1 MEFKKIKGKEHR
13 LYDDMAE
20 FMAFNETLAATGDWR
35 RGNEGDWVY
44 TDDLHVCQV
53 LKVFYVT
60 VPSSGKRQKCIRTV
74 CGSFVIGQKNV
85 KMLGERGVAKNIYT
99 FSGNY
104 DSINNIRSKH
114 IPSKKLLFAQYVAA
128 GVDLSQAYSI
138 VYPKAKDKQYIKT
151 AANKLLQQKRIQKMV
166 KQEIRDILNSEGVS
180 PEYIIQKYKDIADIS
195 DRDSDR
201 LRSLDALA
209 KMSGLFDTE
218 KKQEQL
224 TVWAGFSPEQLEA
237 IKSDKSEQKVLAH
250 AEREE
255 KS

>member
-13 LYDDMAE
+13 LYDNMAE
-20 FMAFNETLAATGDWR
+20 FMAFNKMLAVSGDWR
-35 RGNEGDWVY
+35 RGKEEDWVY
-44 TDDLHVCQV
+44 TDDLYVCQI
-53 LKVFYVT
+53 LRVFYVT

-74 CGSFVIGQKNV
+74 CGSFVVGQKNV
-85 KMLGERGVAKNIYT
+85 KMLGEYGVADNIYT

-104 DSINNIRSKH
+104 DSINKIRDTKVS
-114 IPSKKLLFAQYVAA
+114 SKKLLFAQYVAA
-128 GVDLSQAYSI
+128 GMDLSQAYSI

-151 AANKLLQQKRIQKMV
+151 AANKLLQQKKVQKMV
-166 KQEIRDILNSEGVS
+166 KEEIKEILNSEGVT

-195 DRDSDR
+195 DRDTDR

-237 IKSDKSEQKVLAH
+237 IKNEKSEQSVLAH

-255 KS
+255 

>member
-13 LYDDMAE
+13 LYDNMAE
-20 FMAFNETLAATGDWR
+20 FMAFNKMLAVSGDWR
-35 RGNEGDWVY
+35 RGQEEDWVY
-44 TDDLHVCQV
+44 TDDLYVCQI
-53 LKVFYVT
+53 LRVFYVT

-74 CGSFVIGQKNV
+74 CGSFVVGQKNV
-85 KMLGERGVAKNIYT
+85 KMLGEYGVADNIYT

-104 DSINNIRSKH
+104 DSINKIRDTKGS
-114 IPSKKLLFAQYVAA
+114 SKKLLFAQYVAA
-128 GVDLSQAYSI
+128 GMDLSQAYSI

-151 AANKLLQQKRIQKMV
+151 AANKLLQQKKVQKMV
-166 KQEIRDILNSEGVS
+166 KEEIKEILNSEGVT

-195 DRDSDR
+195 DRDTDR

-224 TVWAGFSPEQLEA
+224 TVWAGFTPEQLEA
-237 IKSDKSEQKVLAH
+237 IKSEKSEQNVLAH
-250 AEREE
+250 AEKEQ
-255 KS
+255 